1 MLCPNSVITTNN
13 QVLEQLA
20 VKLALA
26 TNQLVFCTDYKDKK
40 QKMKEI
46 QQIVDALNNEHK
58 KIDNLLALVE
68 KYKREGMHHA

>member
-1 MLCPNSVITTNN
+1 MICPNSIITSDN

-20 VKLALA
+20 AKLAL
-26 TNQLVFCTDYKDKK
+26 TSNQLVFCADYKDKK